1 MSHKISCVI
10 SHKISLLIHVLITTG
25 GIFHWNSRNSAT
37 YSLDPAK
44 KLPLYADAEGDSI
57 FNWIMIYILDSLD
70 KFQNLQSVF
79 VKSSESIHDKIQKE
93 YPGIRTEGRV
103 TIPTVPV
110 FSKQILAYFETLGA
124 VSPYLRQDNVCIAT
138 HFDMIYAANLS
149 SYEKFGNKELHAK
162 IAGMLAKWVEMFPHK
177 DEKVLTVPDDDDEGG
192 DDDAQTEESG
202 GASATRTNYALPA
215 SDDDE

>member
-1 MSHKISCVI
+1 M
-10 SHKISLLIHVLITTG
+10 
-25 GIFHWNSRNSAT
+25 FHWNSRNSAK
-37 YSLDPAK
+37 YSLDSAK
-44 KLPLYADAEGDSI
+44 KLPLHAEAEGDPI

-70 KFQNLQSVF
+70 KFQNLQSMF
-79 VKSSESIHDKIQKE
+79 VKSSESIHDKIHEE

-124 VSPYLRQDNVCIAT
+124 VSPYMRLDDPRIASQYDT
-138 HFDMIYAANLS
+138 IYAANLS
-149 SYEKFGNKELHAK
+149 RYEKFVNKELHGK

-192 DDDAQTEESG
+192 DDDAQPEESG